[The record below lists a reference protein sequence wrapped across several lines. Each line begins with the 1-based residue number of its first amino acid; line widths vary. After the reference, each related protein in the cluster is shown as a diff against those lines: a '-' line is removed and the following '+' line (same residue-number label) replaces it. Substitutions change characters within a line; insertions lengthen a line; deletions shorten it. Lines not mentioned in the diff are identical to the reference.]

1 VPYSLIRKTTRFWA
15 AIASTPRLL
24 RLVWQAAP
32 GQCLAT
38 ATVTLLCAS
47 LPALQLYV
55 TKLVV
60 DTILLNAAKPI
71 GSSFDWQT
79 IGVFL
84 SLRLGLSL
92 LFEGLNQANTYILQ
106 ILKDR
111 FALYANRRLLDHAIR
126 LDLSHYEQSQF
137 HDILARAQQSGSD
150 YPVRM
155 IGTLASLFS
164 DLLSFAGLLVLLLG
178 FSPSIMLILLVSSI
192 PALWVSVKFSG
203 RRFWLSRH
211 QTQAGRLAT
220 YLQEVLTQ
228 NSFVK
233 EVRLFGLGEHLLDRW
248 YSIRDE
254 FNQQSAQLSRRF
266 ALVRGGAGAL
276 ANVGYYAAYAW
287 AAIRTVQGTISLG
300 DFTMYTGAF
309 QQAQSTLQSLLGSIS
324 QTYEDNLYVAQYFE
338 FLSLEPQVI
347 SPARSRSFPSP
358 IVHGLDLH
366 NVSFTYPGADTPTL
380 SGLNFHVKPG
390 ENIALVGVN
399 GAGKTTLLKLL
410 TRLYDVDSGEI
421 TIDGIPLTAFD
432 LADLRR
438 QIGVIFQDFSRY
450 SLSARD
456 NIGFGNVAQI
466 DDDDRLNQ
474 ATDDG
479 GAREMI
485 AALADGFET
494 QLGKMFGGG
503 TDLSG
508 GQWQKIGTARA
519 FMSSAP
525 ILILDEPTA
534 ALDAI
539 AEADLFQRFRDLTR
553 GRMTFF
559 VSHRFSTVRMA
570 DRIVVLERSRIC
582 EVGTHAELMA
592 NEGLYARMFRLQ
604 ASSYTETIEPD

>member
-1 VPYSLIRKTTRFWA
+1 M
-15 AIASTPRLL
+15 ASTPRLL
-24 RLVWQAAP
+24 RLVWHAAP
-32 GQCLAT
+32 RYCCAT
-38 ATVTLLCAS
+38 VTVTLLRAA

-60 DTILLNAAKPI
+60 DTILNNATQPPGAAI
-71 GSSFDWQT
+71 DWPT
-79 IGVFL
+79 IALFL
-84 SLRLGLSL
+84 SFRLGLSL
-92 LFEGLNQANTYILQ
+92 LAEGFNQANSYTLQ

-126 LDLSHYEQSQF
+126 LDLSHYEQAKF
-137 HDILARAQQSGSD
+137 HDILNRAQQSGSD

-155 IGTLASLFS
+155 VGTLASLFG
-164 DLLSFAGLLVLLLG
+164 DLLSFTGLLVLLLG
-178 FSPSIMLILLVSSI
+178 FSPLTMLILLASSI
-192 PALWVSVKFSG
+192 PALWVGVNFSG
-203 RRFWLSRH
+203 RRFWLSRS
-211 QTQAGRLAT
+211 QTQAGRLAS

-233 EVRLFGLGEHLLDRW
+233 EVRLFGLGGHLLDRW
-248 YSIRDE
+248 YTIRDE
-254 FNQQSAQLSRRF
+254 FNQQSAQLARRF
-266 ALVRGGAGAL
+266 ATIRGGAGAV
-276 ANVGYYAAYAW
+276 ANLGYYVAYAW
-287 AAIRTVQGTISLG
+287 AAVRTVQGMISLG

-309 QQAQSTLQSLLGSIS
+309 QQAQGTLQSLLTSIS
-324 QTYEDNLYVAQYFE
+324 QTYEYNLYVSQYFE

-347 SPARSRSFPSP
+347 SPDRSRSFPCP

-366 NVSFTYPGADTPTL
+366 NVSFTYPGADQPTL
-380 SGLNFHVKPG
+380 SELNLHVKPG

-421 TIDGIPLTAFD
+421 AIDGIPLTAFD
-432 LADLRR
+432 LTELRR
-438 QIGVIFQDFSRY
+438 NIGVIFQDFSRY

-456 NIGFGNVAQI
+456 NIGFGNVI
-466 DDDDRLNQ
+466 ELDDDDRLNQ

-479 GAREMI
+479 GARETI
-485 AALADGFET
+485 SALAHGFET

-570 DRIVVLERSRIC
+570 DRIIVLERSRIR

-592 NEGLYARMFRLQ
+592 SDGLYARMFRLQ
-604 ASSYTETIEPD
+604 ASTYTDSIEPVS